1 MNRTST
7 SASAASALLL
17 VGTLSM
23 APPAQAADDAL
34 LVQQVRTALRQDD
47 SLHGPDVQIASEA
60 GHVHLTGWV
69 YGPAD
74 VERAMHDA
82 QAVPGVST
90 VDSNLH
96 TWASK

>member
-1 MNRTST
+1 MHGTST
-7 SASAASALLL
+7 SAWAASALLL
-17 VGTLSM
+17 VGTLGL
-23 APPAQAADDAL
+23 APPVHAADDAM
-34 LVQQVRTALRQDD
+34 LVQQVRTMLQHDD
-47 SLHGPDVQIASEA
+47 NLHAQDVQITIED

-69 YGPAD
+69 YGPTD